1 MPTQLVKP
9 TEVALLLNLSTQTL
23 YRLVRQ
29 GAIPVVKLGDRTIRF
44 DMDAITRWIAAQYD
58 PKRSLPFAF
67 FPTSQKQQG

>member
-9 TEVALLLNLSTQTL
+9 TEVAVLLNLSTQTL

-44 DMDAITRWIAAQYD
+44 DMDVITRWIAAQSD
-58 PKRSLPFAF
+58 PK
-67 FPTSQKQQG
+67 

>member
-9 TEVALLLNLSTQTL
+9 TDVAVLLNLSTQTL

-44 DMDAITRWIAAQYD
+44 DMDAITRWIAAQPD
-58 PKRSLPFAF
+58 PR
-67 FPTSQKQQG
+67 